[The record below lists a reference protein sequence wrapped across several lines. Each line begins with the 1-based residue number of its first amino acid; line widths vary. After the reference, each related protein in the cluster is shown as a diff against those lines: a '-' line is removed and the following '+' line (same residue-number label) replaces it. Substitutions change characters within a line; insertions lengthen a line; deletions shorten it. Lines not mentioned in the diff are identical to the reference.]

1 MRYLKEIAISSQ
13 SFRRKPPTTKKLNRK
28 LTKIVDIAGKLDSGP
43 LVEDEV
49 LAGGEELRDHVGHL
63 FSQSRP
69 FARKIIS
76 IKKCKNPVIINISVG
91 A

>member
-1 MRYLKEIAISSQ
+1 M
-13 SFRRKPPTTKKLNRK
+13 
-28 LTKIVDIAGKLDSGP
+28 LTKIVDIAGELDSGP

-76 IKKCKNPVIINISVG
+76 NKN
-91 A
+91 AKFL